1 MAFFGKNTNNKVYG
15 VALYLAAVW
24 ILYGRKEVL
33 PKNVIKKAGQLD
45 DAKRDKATTQVFA
58 NKTGKTQYQRGLT
71 GPSSV

>member
-33 PKNVIKKAGQLD
+33 PKNVIKKTGQLD
-45 DAKRDKATTQVFA
+45 DAKRDKATRIEFA
-58 NKTGKTQYQRGLT
+58 NKGSDTMYARGLT